1 MADLMCLERIVESR
15 ARLDPVIF
23 RDPRILDNMLANE
36 SASVVAEDY
45 FETTQK
51 DNHIR
56 AFMRSDIVM
65 WMMEVGA
72 VGRTRAP
79 LTLFLCQMRVIMG
92 GLMWAHIP
100 TWRAQGGGGRVACF
114 AARPPAADH
123 RRRGPTLRN
132 GPRPACTPH

>member
-1 MADLMCLERIVESR
+1 MADLMCLESIVESR

-36 SASVVAEDY
+36 CASVVTEDY

-56 AFMRSDIVM
+56 AYMRSDIVV

-72 VGRTRAP
+72 VGRTPAP
-79 LTLFLCQMRVIMG
+79 LGLFLV
-92 GLMWAHIP
+92 
-100 TWRAQGGGGRVACF
+100 
-114 AARPPAADH
+114 
-123 RRRGPTLRN
+123 
-132 GPRPACTPH
+132 